1 MVVYDSHRQPVRL
14 GELIGRGGEAT
25 VYLVDGL
32 PGWLAKLYTGPLRAG
47 YDRKLGWM
55 RDHPPDDP
63 TLPMGHASLAW
74 PVDLLQ
80 DERGRVRGYLMRH
93 IGNAIPLLEVFNP
106 RRRAQVLPEFD
117 WSYLHRAA
125 RNLAAALGAVHDRGY
140 VVGDLNE
147 SNVLVNPAALITLI
161 DTDSFQVRETVNGR
175 SIRTHRC
182 PVAKPEYTPPEL
194 QGRSLERSLRL
205 PEHDLFGLGVLI
217 FQLLMDGSHPFRA
230 QWLRAGDPP
239 PLPERIRRGCFPYSP
254 APPCPVAP
262 PPGAPTLELL
272 FPDLARMVQ
281 RCFIGGGRDPRQR
294 PEPDEW
300 QQAIQEAENA
310 LVTCP
315 NGHIYSRHLR
325 RCPHCEPARAQVPL
339 RPAGKIS
346 RRLQGPA
353 FPFNPFRIPG
363 SLRGA
368 GGGAAAQAVPAL
380 AGRVA
385 SGAPPVRASKP
396 SPNLQAEILEVVKS
410 GVGIGGLAGAAL
422 GVVVALLQLALG
434 APADWP
440 LVWAFG
446 AAAGGASRGWRFGL
460 GVGKTVGGK
469 FGWSRAWQAVG
480 AAVGGAGIGYLAWSL
495 SRSAA
500 GATIGLLAGIILGRF
515 LGLQLWSL
523 GDRVGWEQIWTMIGA
538 IGGAWLGWTL
548 GAAVGGAWFG
558 DLDGSLAGDLALW
571 MVGRSTGQGLAGA
584 LVGAVGGGAGGALA
598 GLGIDLAGKLLG
610 VSK

>member
-1 MVVYDSHRQPVRL
+1 MAVYDSHRQPIHL
-14 GELIGRGGEAT
+14 SELIGRGGEAT

-47 YDRKLGWM
+47 YNRKLSWM

-63 TLPMGHASLAW
+63 TLPLGHASLAW
-74 PVDLLQ
+74 PVDLLH
-80 DERGRVRGYLMRH
+80 DERGQVRGYLMRH
-93 IGNAIPLLEVFNP
+93 IDNAIPLLEVFNP

-125 RNLAAALGAVHDRGY
+125 RNLATALGAVHDRGY

-161 DTDSFQVRETVNGR
+161 DTDSFQVRETAGGR
-175 SIRTHRC
+175 SVRTHRC

-205 PEHDLFGLGVLI
+205 PEHDLFGLGVLV

-230 QWLRAGDPP
+230 QWLRTGDPP
-239 PLPERIRRGCFPYSP
+239 PLPERIRRGCFPYMP

-262 PPGAPTLELL
+262 PPGVHGLELL
-272 FPDLARMVQ
+272 NPALARLVQ
-281 RCFIGGGRDPRQR
+281 RCFVDGGRDPRRR

-300 QQAIQEAENA
+300 QEAIQEAEKA

-315 NGHIYSRHLR
+315 NGHVYSRHLK
-325 RCPHCEPARAQVPL
+325 RCPHCVTYRVQAPL
-339 RPAGKIS
+339 RPAGRIS
-346 RRLQGPA
+346 QRLRSPA
-353 FPFNPFRIPG
+353 QSFNPFRLAG
-363 SLRGA
+363 SIRGTGA
-368 GGGAAAQAVPAL
+368 GPSARAVPVL
-380 AGRVA
+380 AGKVA
-385 SGAPPVRASKP
+385 SGAPATRASRA
-396 SPNLQAEILEVVKS
+396 SPGLYSEIVDVLKS

-422 GVVVALLQLALG
+422 GMVVAVAQMALG
-434 APADWP
+434 GTADWP

-460 GVGKTVGGK
+460 GVGKVVGGR
-469 FGWSRAWQAVG
+469 FGWSRTWQAVG
-480 AAVGGAGIGYLAWSL
+480 AVLGAVGIGYLGWSL
-495 SRSAA
+495 SGNPA
-500 GATIGLLAGIILGRF
+500 GSTVGILAGLILGRF

-523 GDRVGWEQIWTMIGA
+523 GDRVGWEQIWTVTGA
-538 IGGAWLGWTL
+538 LGGVWLGWAL

-558 DLDGSLAGDLALW
+558 DLNGSLAGDLALW
-571 MVGRSTGQGLAGA
+571 LVGRSTGQGLAWA

-598 GLGIDLAGKLLG
+598 GVGVDLAGKLFG
-610 VSK
+610 VSN